1 MAASDEVLL
10 INDSFLGPFRDL
22 APVISDFRSSRTP
35 VWGLA
40 SSAQVTWHLQSHF
53 IGYRDG
59 VLSRPPLQ
67 DFWQQIRV
75 LEDKEH
81 VIESYELGL
90 SRMLV
95 AEGIDTTVRYPY
107 RWVTP
112 IGCNVTVEGWGQL
125 LQMGFPFI
133 KRELIRDPF
142 IQTAIMR
149 IERDDVLRRARRLFD
164 VELEEWV

>member
-1 MAASDEVLL
+1 M
-10 INDSFLGPFRDL
+10 
-22 APVISDFRSSRTP
+22 
-35 VWGLA
+35 
-40 SSAQVTWHLQSHF
+40 TWHLQSHF

-59 VLSRPPLQ
+59 ALSLPPLQ
-67 DFWQQIRV
+67 DFWREIRV

-95 AEGIDTTVRYPY
+95 AEGISTTVRYPY

-112 IGCNVTVEGWGQL
+112 IGCNVTVEGWSQL
-125 LQMGFPFI
+125 LRMGFPFI